1 MRRARAE
8 GDASRAGGSGRDPA
22 RGPLPGA
29 FRAGLLLTLLGAGVA
44 GAQGIGSYGAAV
56 KRFDLPPITESF
68 LAAVE
73 VFPDTG
79 LAAGN
84 FALAGRALVL
94 VDRDLYLQ
102 RARGSSA
109 FVRVARLSEPVDP
122 SFVRISPDGSRVAL
136 GLGFARDLLVVPT
149 SLLDPASPPLLD
161 AHPAV
166 ERFAVGYFDAAWLD
180 DRSKLVL
187 SAFTGVSL
195 LDLEGGGAPVL
206 LIGGGPLDAAGSGG
220 VAVVHRPG
228 EATDG
233 ALLVGIG
240 FDPNTGRT
248 GEIRAFS
255 AGEVAAAA
263 ASGTPLDFDAG
274 ALVAERVL
282 SANSLA
288 VDPAGNLVVGGGD
301 FLSADPAESGYAAL
315 IAADVLEAAL
325 AGVGGPVD
333 ESDPDAYRE
342 LAPDPCGDDAS
353 TGALVA
359 ASGPAVGVMFNPN
372 DGRPC
377 QGPAS
382 DLWLAGSRPA
392 VALYAAGGASD
403 ADGDGIPDLLDN
415 AAATPNPDQRDSDG
429 DGYADVADADL
440 DGDGRVGARDFF
452 EHFRP
457 CLGADPAT
465 AAGCAAA
472 DFDGD
477 GTVGIRDF
485 FTTFRPRFGTEEPFE

>member
-8 GDASRAGGSGRDPA
+8 G
-22 RGPLPGA
+22 GA
-29 FRAGLLLTLLGAGVA
+29 FRADGPGRRAVHFPLATALRAGLWLVLLGVTSAA
-44 GAQGIGSYGAAV
+44 AEGIGSYGAAA

-73 VFPDTG
+73 VFPETG
-79 LAAGN
+79 LRAGN
-84 FALAGRALVL
+84 FELAGRALVL

-102 RARGSSA
+102 RARGSGA
-109 FVRVARLSEPVDP
+109 FVRVGRLSEPVDP
-122 SFVRISPDGSRVAL
+122 SFVRISPDGSRIAL

-166 ERFAVGYFDAAWLD
+166 DRHAVGYFDAAWLD
-180 DRSKLVL
+180 ADSKLVL
-187 SAFTGVSL
+187 SAFSGVTL
-195 LDLEGGGAPVL
+195 LDLARGTSVPLVV
-206 LIGGGPLDAAGSGG
+206 GGPLDAAGSGG

-228 EATDG
+228 AASDG

-240 FDPNTGRT
+240 FDPDTGRT

-255 AGEVAAAA
+255 GAAVAGAA

-274 ALVAERVL
+274 AIVAERVL
-282 SANSLA
+282 SAASLA

-301 FLSADPAESGYAAL
+301 FLSADPAENGYAAL
-315 IAADVLEAAL
+315 IAAEVIDGAL
-325 AGVGGPVD
+325 AGTGGPVD

-342 LAPDPCGDDAS
+342 FAPDPCGDDTS

-372 DGRPC
+372 EGRPC
-377 QGPAS
+377 QGVAS
-382 DLWLAGSRPA
+382 DLWLPGSRPA
-392 VALYAAGGASD
+392 VTLFAADGASD
-403 ADGDGIPDLLDN
+403 GDGDGIPDLLDN
-415 AAATPNPDQRDSDG
+415 AGATYNPDQRDSDG

-440 DGDGRVGARDFF
+440 DGDGRVGAGDFF
-452 EHFRP
+452 QHFRP
-457 CLGADPAT
+457 CLGADAGASP
-465 AAGCAAA
+465 GCAAA

-477 GTVGIRDF
+477 GSVGIRDF